1 MTIFS
6 NILGNCSFRVSGINN
21 LRYFYITAFNQIFF
35 TQSITLHAK
44 YNTNAETKKANYGTQ
59 QFILTS

>member
-6 NILGNCSFRVSGINN
+6 NILGNCSFRVSSLNK
-21 LRYFYITAFNQIFF
+21 LRYFHITAFNQIFF
-35 TQSITLHAK
+35 TQSITEHAK
-44 YNTNAETKKANYGTQ
+44 RKKNTETKKTVDCPQ